1 MKLKV
6 QYFDHL
12 MQRADSLEKTVM
24 LGKIEGRRRREWQ
37 RMRCLDGI
45 TDSTGHEFEQTP
57 SVLVLSHVQLFA
69 TPMTVAHRAPLS
81 MGFSRQEYWSGLP
94 CPSPG
99 DLPDPGIKP
108 GSPTLQMDSLPS
120 EPPGEP
126 RR

>member
-1 MKLKV
+1 M
-6 QYFDHL
+6 
-12 MQRADSLEKTVM
+12 M

-120 EPPGEP
+120 EPPGKP
-126 RR
+126 ISLVILAYNFHFLW